1 MKPIA
6 AFVYAILLVTGLTW
20 TAASGV
26 DRGPDALIKTTTDE
40 VLAVIKQTSDPQK
53 LVQAAQTKVLPL
65 FDFQRMTRL
74 AVGRGWATA
83 SPQQQQALEQAFREL
98 LVRTYTHALATGKG
112 KDAAVTVTPLRTG
125 AGDNEATVKTQVRT
139 AGEKPIPIDYQM
151 ENTSSGWKIFDVAVD
166 GISLVTNY
174 RESFTAEISK
184 SGIDGLLKLLT
195 EKNRTRGEVR
205 G

>member
-6 AFVYAILLVTGLTW
+6 AFVYAMLLVTGLTW
-20 TAASGV
+20 TAAAGADS
-26 DRGPDALIKTTTDE
+26 GPDALIKTTTDE

-53 LVQAAQTKVLPL
+53 LVQVAQTKVLPH

-83 SPQQQQALEQAFREL
+83 SPQQQQALEKEFREL

-112 KDAAVTVTPLRTG
+112 KDATVTVTPLRTG

-151 ENTSSGWKIFDVAVD
+151 ENTPSGWKIFDVAVD

-174 RESFTAEISK
+174 RESFAAEISK

-195 EKNRTRGEVR
+195 AKNRTRDAVR
-205 G
+205 S